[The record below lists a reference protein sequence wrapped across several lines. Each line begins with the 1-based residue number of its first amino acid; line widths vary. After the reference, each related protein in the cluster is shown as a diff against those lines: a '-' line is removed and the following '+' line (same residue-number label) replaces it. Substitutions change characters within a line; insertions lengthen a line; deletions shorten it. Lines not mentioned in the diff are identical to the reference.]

1 MKHSEMMGDGY
12 LFESARVRALENSL
26 IGKERI
32 ERLLE
37 SGSLDRCIALLS
49 EFGVEL
55 VRDAESGAFQREDT
69 LGARLRSAYD
79 ELLRYA
85 PEAEFLKL
93 WLYPYD
99 CNNVKAAIK
108 CRKRGVDCR
117 ELLFDF
123 GEISGDEVI
132 RIVEQNRFE
141 ELPEAFAEAAKEAS
155 EGFYKTANPQFV
167 DLILDRAC
175 YRAMLEA
182 AERSGSDFA
191 VRLVKMKID
200 LINLTICVRLLR
212 MNSGEAGKGML
223 RSALLEGGTLSQS
236 YLSDLYD
243 AGESAFW
250 EKLSFSEYRSFAQRV
265 CGAEATL
272 TEVET
277 AADNAFMDVLT
288 EAKLIPYGDAPLI
301 GYLLASEY
309 EVRNLRILLA
319 GFGIGLPSHTVR
331 ERIRNSYV

>member
-37 SGSLDRCIALLS
+37 AGNLDRGLSLLA
-49 EFGVEL
+49 EFGVRIE
-55 VRDAESGAFQREDT
+55 RDSESGAFQREKT
-69 LGARLRSAYD
+69 LAARLRAVYD
-79 ELLRYA
+79 ELLQYA
-85 PEAEFLKL
+85 PDAEFLKL
-93 WLYPYD
+93 WRYPYD
-99 CNNVKAAIK
+99 CNNIKAAIK

-117 ELLFDF
+117 EMLFDF
-123 GEISGDEVI
+123 SEISGDEVI

-141 ELPEAFAEAAKEAS
+141 ELPEAFAQAASEAS

-175 YRAMLEA
+175 YRAMLET
-182 AERSGSDFA
+182 AERSGSAFA

-200 LINLTICVRLLR
+200 LINITICVRLLR
-212 MNSGEAGKGML
+212 MNSGEAGKGMM
-223 RSALLEGGTLSQS
+223 RSALLEGGTLSHS

-243 AGESAFW
+243 AGESVLW
-250 EKLSFSEYRSFAQRV
+250 EKLSYSDYRSFAQRV
-265 CGAEATL
+265 GGAEATL
-272 TEVET
+272 TELET
-277 AADNAFMDVLT
+277 AADNEFMDAVI

-309 EVRNLRILLA
+309 EVRNLRIILA
-319 GFGIGLPSHTVR
+319 GFGIGLSSHTVR